1 MEQKT
6 VGQLDQVVTIWTVG
20 HSTRSI
26 EEFKQILTMHQIK
39 TLVDV
44 RTFPGSRRH
53 PQFNK
58 PELAGSL
65 EAIGIRYEHQPK
77 LGGRRKA
84 RPDSKNTAWNN
95 ESFRGYADHMETA
108 EFQQGIEELLELAE
122 KQLTAVM
129 CAEAVWWRCHRSLI
143 SDYLKSEG
151 MKVVHI
157 LSAKKTEEHPY
168 TPVARIVE
176 GKLSYGGLLGG

>member
-1 MEQKT
+1 MERGT
-6 VGQLDQVVTIWTVG
+6 VGQLAQGLTIRTVG

-26 EEFKQILTMHQIK
+26 EEFNQILTSHQIK

-58 PELAGSL
+58 PGLAESL
-65 EAIGIRYEHQPK
+65 EGIGIRYEHQPK

-108 EFQQGIEELLELAE
+108 EFQQGIEDLLKLARL
-122 KQLTAVM
+122 QSTAVM

-143 SDYLKSEG
+143 SDYLKAEG
-151 MKVVHI
+151 VKVVHI
-157 LSAKKTEEHPY
+157 LGETKTEEHPY
-168 TPVARIVE
+168 TLVARIVD
-176 GKLSYGGLLGG
+176 GRLSYEGLLRG

>member
-1 MEQKT
+1 MEQGT
-6 VGQLDQVVTIWTVG
+6 VGQPAQGLTIWTVG

-26 EEFKQILTMHQIK
+26 EEFNQILTSHQIK

-44 RTFPGSRRH
+44 RTFPGSHRY

-58 PELAGSL
+58 PELAETL
-65 EAIGIRYEHQPK
+65 KAIGIRYEHQSK

-95 ESFRGYADHMETA
+95 ESFRGYADHMETP
-108 EFQQGIEELLELAE
+108 EFQQGIEDLLELARL
-122 KQLTAVM
+122 QSTTVM

-143 SDYLKSEG
+143 SDYLKAEG
-151 MKVVHI
+151 VKVVHI
-157 LSAKKTEEHPY
+157 LGENKTEEHPY
-168 TPVARIVE
+168 TPVARIVD
-176 GKLSYGGLLGG
+176 GRLSYQGLLRG